1 MSVLAAPSP
10 SNDGNDD
17 KEDADEDAALVANK
31 AKAPTDAPTPILFT
45 NDDDDDD
52 DLLEEEEDAMSLS
65 DSASCPPR
73 L

>member
-17 KEDADEDAALVANK
+17 EEDAALVANK

-52 DLLEEEEDAMSLS
+52 DDLIEEEEDAMSLS

>member
-1 MSVLAAPSP
+1 MLAAPSP

-17 KEDADEDAALVANK
+17 EEDADEDAALVANK

-45 NDDDDDD
+45 NDDDD
-52 DLLEEEEDAMSLS
+52 LLEEEEDAMSLS

>member
-1 MSVLAAPSP
+1 MPVLAAPSP

-17 KEDADEDAALVANK
+17 EEDAALVANK

-52 DLLEEEEDAMSLS
+52 LLEEEEDAMSLS

>member
-1 MSVLAAPSP
+1 MPVLAAPSP

-17 KEDADEDAALVANK
+17 EEDAALVANK

-45 NDDDDDD
+45 NDDDD
-52 DLLEEEEDAMSLS
+52 LLEEEEDAMSLS

>member
-17 KEDADEDAALVANK
+17 EEDAALVANK

>member
-17 KEDADEDAALVANK
+17 EEDAALVANK

-45 NDDDDDD
+45 NDDDD
-52 DLLEEEEDAMSLS
+52 LLEEEEDAMSLS

>member
-17 KEDADEDAALVANK
+17 KEDAVLVANK
-31 AKAPTDAPTPILFT
+31 AKAPTDAPTPSLFT
-45 NDDDDDD
+45 SDDDDDD

>member
-17 KEDADEDAALVANK
+17 EEDAALVANK
-31 AKAPTDAPTPILFT
+31 ARAPTDAPTPILFT
-45 NDDDDDD
+45 NDDDDDDDD

>member
-1 MSVLAAPSP
+1 MLAAPSP

-17 KEDADEDAALVANK
+17 EEDADEDALVANK

-52 DLLEEEEDAMSLS
+52 DDLLEEEEDAMSLS

>member
-1 MSVLAAPSP
+1 MPVLAAPSP

-17 KEDADEDAALVANK
+17 EEDAALVANK
-31 AKAPTDAPTPILFT
+31 AKAPTDAPTPILFI
-45 NDDDDDD
+45 NDDDDDDD

>member
-1 MSVLAAPSP
+1 VPVLAAPSP

-17 KEDADEDAALVANK
+17 EEDAALVANK

>member
-17 KEDADEDAALVANK
+17 EEDAALVANK
-31 AKAPTDAPTPILFT
+31 ARAPTDAPTPILFT
-45 NDDDDDD
+45 NDDDDDDD